1 MTTYYSDDAITRY
14 LEWNE
19 GLRILLVGYGSRALT
34 HHEHAEAIV
43 KSLGKE
49 RFAHYK
55 VILTDRY
62 EEPQIPHDSFWDSD
76 RVILV
81 SSDVIMTMVEWDLV
95 FIFDPTEDYLR
106 IRGIFDEDYD
116 GIARCN
122 EFTVRVKDAYQTNQA
137 IRPPIVIRESVAR
150 GRTGLPQD
158 LNPKTTDAIFR
169 MIVEHVV
176 DFVENF

>member
-1 MTTYYSDDAITRY
+1 MTSFTDDALTRY

-19 GLRILLVGYGSRALT
+19 GLRILFVGYGSRALT
-34 HHEHAEAIV
+34 HHEHAEAIM

-49 RFAHYK
+49 RTAHYK

-62 EEPQIPHDSFWDSD
+62 QEPQIPYDSFWVSD
-76 RVILV
+76 RIVLV
-81 SSDVIMTMVEWDLV
+81 SSDVILTMVEWDLV
-95 FIFDPTEDYLR
+95 FLFDPTDDFLQ
-106 IRGIFDEDYD
+106 IRGVFDEDYD

-122 EFTVRVKDAYQTNQA
+122 EFVVRAKDAFLS
-137 IRPPIVIRESVAR
+137 PIVIRESMAR

-169 MIVEHVV
+169 MIVDYVV